1 MSTELTSTGLQTQTF
16 EEIRQEIAD
25 AFRAIYGPINTGPES
40 AIGQQISIMAEREV
54 ILAQGLQA
62 LYSSQYPDSASG
74 RSLDGVVQLTG
85 ITRRDATRS
94 VVDVVLTGEAG
105 TTIPQDSA
113 ASTENDDLFFLVQDV
128 TLDSTG
134 EATGQMIA
142 QEAGPI
148 IAPTGTLT
156 TIETPVSGW
165 DDVTNPQDAVVG
177 RPIESDPEL
186 RLRRARSLQVTGSAT
201 VGAIR
206 SRLLEQVSDVTAATI
221 LENRT
226 DTVDAQGRPPHSF
239 EAVVSGGTDAD
250 VALKIWETKAAGIET
265 AGQITEIITD
275 STGKEQV
282 INFSRPIQR
291 YIWVRL
297 TLQATNGFPS
307 NVNDLATEAVVDKG
321 SELNLG
327 EDVLWQTLVGP
338 VHRAVDN
345 LQEVTVE
352 IAVSSDPETEPATFA
367 TQNITIENNEQAL
380 FDADRVEVIT

>member
-16 EEIRQEIAD
+16 EQIRQEIAN

-94 VVDVVLTGEAG
+94 VVDVILTGAAG
-105 TTIPQDSA
+105 TVIPQDSV
-113 ASTENDDLFFLVQDV
+113 ASTDNDDLFFLVEDV

-134 EATGQMIA
+134 EANGQMIA
-142 QEAGPI
+142 QDAGPL

-156 TIETPVSGW
+156 NIETPVSGW
-165 DDVTNPQDAVVG
+165 ADVVNPQDAVVG
-177 RPIESDPEL
+177 RPVESDPEL

-206 SRLLEQVSDVTAATI
+206 SRLLEQVNDVTSATI
-221 LENRT
+221 IENRT
-226 DTVDAQGRPPHSF
+226 DTADAQGRPPHSF

-250 VALKIWETKAAGIET
+250 IALKIFETKAAGIET
-265 AGQITEIITD
+265 AGQITEITID
-275 STGKEQV
+275 STGKEQA

-297 TLQATNGFPS
+297 TLQATNGLPG
-307 NVNDLATEAVVDKG
+307 NVDDLATEAVVDKG

-352 IAVSSDPETEPATFA
+352 IAVSSDPETEPAIFA
-367 TQNITIENNEQAL
+367 TQNVIIENNEQAL
-380 FDADRVEVIT
+380 FDADRVEVII